1 MFDSAGNWMPGWG
14 QQALTYGS
22 KMFKRQH
29 LIACLGTS
37 VLTGLA
43 GVAAVG
49 APAGAATAPA
59 YQSVPG
65 SVPSFAAS
73 GAPTGAVAGS
83 RQLTIQVW
91 MKPNLTAAESY
102 AASASTPGTSAYR
115 HYLSPDA
122 YAARFGPTTGAVAKV
137 STWLKSQGFTGIEAS
152 AQRSYVRATGD
163 VSQIDAAFRT
173 QLDNYQSSAAINADG
188 YQLYANDQQ
197 VSVPASLSGITM
209 GVTGLD
215 NASPILPLD
224 RPTTNIT
231 AKGSS
236 SGVGATAPCSAY
248 YGQETVTGLPEQF
261 GTTTFPTEN
270 CGYDA
275 AQLRGA
281 YGATFRNDGSGQT
294 IALVEL
300 GLIPDMFQTLQD
312 YAKANTMPAPSPSH
326 YAELSLG
333 QGSACGNFNVEEQLD
348 VEASYD
354 MAPGA
359 NQLVVGGDSCDDGD
373 FGDQGLF
380 DADIAVLG
388 GNGQHPLASAAS
400 NSWEVADED
409 QPALA
414 TEIEHAYLVQ
424 AADEGV
430 GMYFSAG
437 DGSGVLEPSADPL
450 AIGVG
455 GTTLGI
461 SKTNS
466 RLFET
471 GWSTGISEL
480 TNVNGQN
487 QWVFLGEQGASGG
500 GPAAL
505 WQVPAYQEGVV
516 PPALNASGG
525 DNGPVRSAPDIS
537 ADADPF
543 TGFAVGMLVTQ
554 PNSNNLVYTEEPVG
568 GTSEASP
575 LVAGMVTAAQQGQME
590 SFGFI
595 NPAIYRLVKTSALY
609 DTLPVG
615 NYHSA
620 LYRGVFCPTNT
631 CGAPVLTTFD
641 DQSTSMLGYTG
652 QVTLPGYDNMTGV
665 GVPNGPAFIRA
676 LRA

>member
-1 MFDSAGNWMPGWG
+1 MSRR
-14 QQALTYGS
+14 
-22 KMFKRQH
+22 KC
-29 LIACLGTS
+29 LIACLGTP

-43 GVAAVG
+43 LVMAGSS
-49 APAGAATAPA
+49 AGAATVPA
-59 YQSVPG
+59 YQTVPG
-65 SVPSFAAS
+65 SVPAFATGTEPA
-73 GAPTGAVAGS
+73 GAVAGS

-91 MKPNLTAAESY
+91 MQPDLSAAASY

-122 YAARFGPTTGAVAKV
+122 YTARFGPASGAVAKV
-137 STWLKSQGFTGIEAS
+137 EAWLKSQRFTGIEAS
-152 AQRSYVRATGD
+152 AQRNYVRATGS
-163 VSQIDAAFRT
+163 VSTIDAAFHT
-173 QLDNYQSSAAINADG
+173 QLENYRSSAAINADG
-188 YQLYANDQQ
+188 YQLYANDRA

-215 NASPILPLD
+215 NAAPILPLESQSS
-224 RPTTNIT
+224 NIT
-231 AKGSS
+231 VKGSS
-236 SGVGATAPCSAY
+236 SGLGAKAPCSVY
-248 YGQETVTGLPEQF
+248 YGQKTVRGLPKQF
-261 GTTTFPTEN
+261 GITRFPTEN

-275 AQLRGA
+275 VQLRGA
-281 YGATFRNDGSGQT
+281 YGASSSIKGSGQT

-300 GLIPDMFQTLQD
+300 GLVPDMFRTLRD
-312 YAKANTMPAPSPSH
+312 YAKANAMPAPSPSR

-333 QGSACGNFNVEEQLD
+333 QGSACGNFDIEEQLD
-348 VEASYD
+348 VESSYD

-359 NQLVVGGDSCDDGD
+359 SQLVVGGDSCNDGD

-388 GNGQHPLASAAS
+388 GTGQHPLASVAS
-400 NSWEVADED
+400 NSWEVADEG
-409 QPALA
+409 QPPLA

-437 DGSGVLEPSADPL
+437 DGSGVLEPSADPW
-450 AIGVG
+450 AISVG

-471 GWSTGISEL
+471 GWSTGFSLL
-480 TNVNGQN
+480 TKANGKY
-487 QWVFLGEQGASGG
+487 QWVFLFEQGASGG
-500 GPAAL
+500 GPATL
-505 WQVPAYQEGVV
+505 WAEPSYQEGVV
-516 PPALNASGG
+516 PPALNVSGG

-543 TGFAVGMLVTQ
+543 TGFAVGMLV
-554 PNSNNLVYTEEPVG
+554 PENHKLVYTEETFG
-568 GTSEASP
+568 GTSESSP
-575 LVAGMVTAAQQGQME
+575 LVAGMVAAAQQGQPAP
-590 SFGFI
+590 FGFI
-595 NPAIYRLVKTSALY
+595 NPAIYPLVGTQALY

-615 NYHSA
+615 DYHHPR
-620 LYRGVFCPTNT
+620 YRGVFCPTET

-641 DQSTSMLGYTG
+641 DQSLSMFGYTG
-652 QVTLPGYDNMTGV
+652 QVTLAGYDNMTGV
-665 GVPNGPAFIRA
+665 GAPNEPALILA

>member
-1 MFDSAGNWMPGWG
+1 MSRRK
-14 QQALTYGS
+14 Y
-22 KMFKRQH
+22 

-43 GVAAVG
+43 VAAA
-49 APAGAATAPA
+49 APAGAAAVPA
-59 YQSVPG
+59 YQSLPG

-73 GAPTGAVAGS
+73 AAATGAVAGS
-83 RQLTIQVW
+83 RQITIQVW

-122 YAARFGPTTGAVAKV
+122 YAARFGPAASAVAKV
-137 STWLKSQGFTGIEAS
+137 ETWLTSQGFTGIKAS

-163 VSQIDAAFRT
+163 VSQIEAAFRT
-173 QLDNYQSSAAINADG
+173 QLENYRSSASLNADG
-188 YQLYANDQQ
+188 YQLYANDRS

-215 NASPILPLD
+215 NASPILPLESQKS
-224 RPTTNIT
+224 NIT
-231 AKGSS
+231 SS
-236 SGVGATAPCSAY
+236 KITAQAVSPDLGGKAPCSGY
-248 YGQETVTGLPEQF
+248 YGQETVSGFPEQY

-275 AQLRGA
+275 TQLRGA
-281 YGATFRNDGSGQT
+281 YGATFSNDGSGQT

-300 GLIPDMFQTLQD
+300 GLVPDMFQTLQD
-312 YAKANTMPAPSPSH
+312 YANHNAMPAPSPSR

-333 QGSACGNFNVEEQLD
+333 EGSACGNFDIEEQLD

-359 NQLVVGGDSCDDGD
+359 NQLVVGGDSCNDGD

-388 GNGQHPLASAAS
+388 GTGQHPLASVAS

-409 QPALA
+409 QPPLA
-414 TEIEHAYLVQ
+414 TEIEHTYLVQ

-437 DGSGVLEPSADPL
+437 DGSGVLEPSADPY

-461 SKTNS
+461 SQTNS

-471 GWSTGISEL
+471 GWSTGYSVLEK
-480 TNVNGQN
+480 VKGGHE
-487 QWVFLGEQGASGG
+487 WVFAAEQGASGG
-500 GPAAL
+500 GPAVL
-505 WQVPAYQEGVV
+505 WKEPSYQKGVV
-516 PPALNASGG
+516 PPAMTVSGG
-525 DNGPVRSAPDIS
+525 DNGRVRSAPDIS

-543 TGFAVGMLVTQ
+543 TGFAVGMLVT
-554 PNSNNLVYTEEPVG
+554 NTAGNLVYVEETFG

-575 LVAGMVTAAQQGQME
+575 LVAGMVTAAQQGQPE
-590 SFGFI
+590 PFGFI

-615 NYHSA
+615 DYNSVPD
-620 LYRGVFCPTNT
+620 LGVFCPTQT
-631 CGAPVLTTFD
+631 CGLPVLTTFD
-641 DQSTSMLGYTG
+641 DQSLSMPGYTG
-652 QVTLPGYDNMTGV
+652 QVTQAGYDNMTGV
-665 GVPNGPAFIRA
+665 GVPNGAAFISA